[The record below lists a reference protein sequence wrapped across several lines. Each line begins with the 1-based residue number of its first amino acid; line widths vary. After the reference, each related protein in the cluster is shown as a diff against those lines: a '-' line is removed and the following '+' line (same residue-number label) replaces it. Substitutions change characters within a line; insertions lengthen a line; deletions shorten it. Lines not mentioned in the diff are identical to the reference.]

1 MAKERIYV
9 VSYNYDE
16 FKRYRDTKALE
27 YMGGSRID
35 KMEEFP
41 DYVYVSNIDHLRG
54 QRNIK
59 GFYVGRFEERE
70 DIDEIRAIVNT
81 SKVMSAIPKSD
92 WWVYVNGALQKEGYD
107 YAIRNTTG
115 EDILHFTTT
124 PVRGS
129 TIQFTDENGNS
140 KYDVGDGLQRVWNLD
155 E

>member
-9 VSYNYDE
+9 VAYNYDE

-27 YMGGSRID
+27 WMSGARS
-35 KMEEFP
+35 EEFP
-41 DYVYVSNIDHLRG
+41 DYVYVSNVDHLRG

-81 SKVMSAIPKSD
+81 SKVMSAIPKSN
-92 WWVYVNGALQKEGYD
+92 WFVYVSGAMQKEGYD

-115 EDILHFTTT
+115 EDILHFMTA

-129 TIQFTDENGNS
+129 AIQFTDENGKL